1 MSDSGRIRLW
11 NPDSDS
17 HWISFQI
24 QWKVY
29 SNNESDS
36 VKPASISIECL
47 IIETGS
53 WSVKW
58 SHKHVIKLS
67 KKHTNHNII
76 YTAKNSDLTLQ
87 AKNNSQNNININI
100 NKHQWR
106 HLDTP
111 TDLKSFDLP
120 SESEMRFSVNPNP
133 DFIIEYAL
141 NNWIH
146 LTGRRSA
153 CNSLVAIAQK
163 VDRAAKA
170 RNILPHII
178 LATSLAAEETGHTQR
193 GKSTSLAY
201 QMLLFLYRLY
211 YLTSRAVQF

>member
-133 DFIIEYAL
+133 DYIIEYAL
-141 NNWIH
+141 I
-146 LTGRRSA
+146 
-153 CNSLVAIAQK
+153 
-163 VDRAAKA
+163 VD
-170 RNILPHII
+170 NTP
-178 LATSLAAEETGHTQR
+178 
-193 GKSTSLAY
+193 
-201 QMLLFLYRLY
+201 
-211 YLTSRAVQF
+211 